1 MKSARGI
8 AVNNNEGVSM
18 PWQRCGLCRERD
30 CQSILRRRAVGRPF
44 GERMRA
50 DTGTSAV
57 GLPVRSCRKWLYA
70 APSAPHAHYGG
81 VRVVMG
87 HGTSFAEPEHV
98 ILMVDAAEGS
108 DEWQPG
114 VYWLKMI
121 SCAEAGQRLTNL
133 RP

>member
-1 MKSARGI
+1 VAK
-8 AVNNNEGVSM
+8 V
-18 PWQRCGLCRERD
+18 WLCRSGIVSQSCGVEPLADRSVSECER
-30 CQSILRRRAVGRPF
+30 IL
-44 GERMRA
+44 
-50 DTGTSAV
+50 
-57 GLPVRSCRKWLYA
+57 GLQRSDYLCALSEIGQHEL
-70 APSAPHAHYGG
+70 PSAPYAHDGG

-121 SCAEAGQRLTNL
+121 SCAEARQRLTNL